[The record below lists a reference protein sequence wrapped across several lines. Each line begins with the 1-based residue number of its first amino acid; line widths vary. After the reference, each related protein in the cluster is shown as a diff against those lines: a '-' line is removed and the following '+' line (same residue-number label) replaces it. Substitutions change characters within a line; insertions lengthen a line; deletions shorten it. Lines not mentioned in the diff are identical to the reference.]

1 MSHFTEGVLQAYLDD
16 EVAADARVQ
25 VSAHVSDCAN
35 CAARLQELRELNA
48 SFASAMGSLDA
59 RTITTVS
66 LADLRKRAAKES
78 WRDRWAGSRR
88 YLTRAA
94 VLILGVTVAAVPGS
108 PVRAWLAETWN
119 DLTQDEPV
127 AAPPVQEPPLTP
139 EPTPPP
145 TGFTVHPRAGTIQV
159 MLESLAPG
167 TVVRVVLTD
176 SNRAFVE
183 ASGGSTTAKFR
194 TSTGQAVITGG
205 DQGEIRISVPRA
217 VNGTVELNGRP
228 LVVKQGEELR
238 FVGTGESQRVADGVG
253 FTVPK

>member
-48 SFASAMGSLDA
+48 SFANAMGSLDA
-59 RTITTVS
+59 RTMTTVS

-119 DLTQDEPV
+119 GLTKDEPA

-145 TGFTVHPRAGTIQV
+145 TGITVQPRAGTIQV
-159 MLESLAPG
+159 LLESIAPG

-176 SNRAFVE
+176 ANRAFVE

-194 TSTGQAVITGG
+194 TSTGQAVVTGG
-205 DQGEIRISVPRA
+205 EQGEIRISVPRD
-217 VNGTVELNGRP
+217 VNGTVELNGRR
-228 LVVKQGEELR
+228 LVVKQGEEVR
-238 FVGTGESQRVADGVG
+238 YVGAGEPQRDADGIR
-253 FTVPK
+253 FIIPK

>member
-25 VSAHVSDCAN
+25 VHAHVSDCAN

-48 SFASAMGSLDA
+48 SFASAIGSLNT
-59 RTITTVS
+59 RTSTTVS
-66 LADLRKRAAKES
+66 LADLRKRAAKET

-108 PVRAWLAETWN
+108 PVRAWLVETWN
-119 DLTQDEPV
+119 GLTQDEP
-127 AAPPVQEPPLTP
+127 AAVPEVQEPPLAP

-145 TGFTVHPRAGTIQV
+145 TGFAVHPRAGAIQV
-159 MLESLAPG
+159 ILESLAPG

-183 ASGGSTTAKFR
+183 ASGGSATAKFR

-205 DQGEIRISVPRA
+205 DQGEIRISVPRG

-253 FTVPK
+253 FTIPK

>member
-48 SFASAMGSLDA
+48 SFANAMGSLDA
-59 RTITTVS
+59 RTMTTVS

-119 DLTQDEPV
+119 GLTKDEPA

-145 TGFTVHPRAGTIQV
+145 TGITVQPRAGTIQV
-159 MLESLAPG
+159 LLESIAPG

-176 SNRAFVE
+176 ANRAFVE

-194 TSTGQAVITGG
+194 TSTGQAVVTGG
-205 DQGEIRISVPRA
+205 EQGEIRISVPRD
-217 VNGTVELNGRP
+217 VNGTVELNGRR
-228 LVVKQGEELR
+228 LVVKQGEEVR
-238 FVGTGESQRVADGVG
+238 YVGAGEPQRDADGIS
-253 FTVPK
+253 FIIPK